1 MKLHPQKLKRRSLL
15 PAYVLAV
22 LILVG
27 VAFYFMRVIT
37 RRDPL
42 AATDFSVFWASARLL
57 RHGQSPYDPNDWA
70 AIYRQMPN
78 VPRQDNAFLYPL
90 PTAIVFLPLSFVP
103 ESLARDLWLVFS
115 QLMII
120 GAAVISM
127 FTEEWRHDRL
137 RLLPIVGLSL
147 IVFVPAMYAVMNGQI
162 NSVLVAIV
170 ALTILFWSRKKWV
183 AGGLV
188 LGLLILKPTGAGT
201 FAFAVIIW
209 LILLK
214 KWGGLVGVAL
224 TLASA
229 FTVAWVVDPR
239 WLGDWLNI
247 ALAKPAQMWPGV
259 PTLWGLFVSLFGPE
273 MPWLL
278 LAAILSGMLLL
289 FGVRV
294 ASRKEPDAQLTWLSG
309 IVLPLSLTS
318 TPYLLYYEMVMLI
331 PSTPHLCRVILVAGD
346 GLLSQAVST
355 RTASFGNV
363 SCLPTLNDLAG
374 LINTL
379 ASQVSEAY
387 VAGLE
392 PKAETYFFSPGD
404 DSCLFIK
411 QDIQG
416 QILSRF
422 QVELGRIPPGADR
435 RTNHTWYIASPRFL
449 SKERQRISWASR
461 ISIEAKASK
470 PPRQG
475 LIIYGSSPDLPSG
488 QPRISGSSIL
498 PESSTSEVSD
508 ILPITPRITPDVTGW
523 FQSPY
528 DMFGSS
534 GSFKPTESARVVST
548 GNSVFEVTW
557 SISID
562 ASKRF
567 SHPKVEAIEHIETT
581 WE

>member
-331 PSTPHLCRVILVAGD
+331 PSMLAGMALLD
-346 GLLSQAVST
+346 RAGGSFAAVVSLPFLISLLSV
-355 RTASFGNV
+355 GI
-363 SCLPTLNDLAG
+363 LALSLKYG
-374 LINTL
+374 
-379 ASQVSEAY
+379 
-387 VAGLE
+387 
-392 PKAETYFFSPGD
+392 ETVWI
-404 DSCLFIK
+404 LFPM
-411 QDIQG
+411 
-416 QILSRF
+416 L
-422 QVELGRIPPGADR
+422 VL
-435 RTNHTWYIASPRFL
+435 
-449 SKERQRISWASR
+449 
-461 ISIEAKASK
+461 
-470 PPRQG
+470 
-475 LIIYGSSPDLPSG
+475 
-488 QPRISGSSIL
+488 
-498 PESSTSEVSD
+498 
-508 ILPITPRITPDVTGW
+508 
-523 FQSPY
+523 
-528 DMFGSS
+528 
-534 GSFKPTESARVVST
+534 GSFLLSSRYAAGKVMTEPST
-548 GNSVFEVTW
+548 AHTGLPNHSLERTQPQRENRM
-557 SISID
+557 
-562 ASKRF
+562 K
-567 SHPKVEAIEHIETT
+567 
-581 WE
+581 